1 MEITTKQIQQVE
13 TYLDKK
19 NFDFIDLNV
28 EVLDHIILDI
38 ESLLSKKYSFDNAFK
53 ITILKWEKHFKETSS
68 FYFGLQYSESKI
80 VVKKAIKIF
89 KPFYFLYLVAFTL
102 PFAFLKLVPIQVAE
116 NTANFMNSFLFSFA
130 ASLLCYMIF
139 IFVKTV
145 RSKVKTTYRFILKTQ
160 YFGVFFIIL
169 GVFFGAVF
177 NDEGQMDAAF
187 AGFTSGGFAVAFI
200 CHYFYKKHLE
210 AVKKYKTLLS

>member
-1 MEITTKQIQQVE
+1 MEITKEQQQQVE
-13 TYLDKK
+13 AYLQNKD
-19 NFDFIDLNV
+19 FDFVDLKV

-38 ESLLSKKYSFDNAFK
+38 ESLLSENYSFESAFSMVRVR
-53 ITILKWEKHFKETSS
+53 WEIHFKETSS
-68 FYFGLQYSESKI
+68 FYLGLHYSESKI

-116 NTANFMNSFLFSFA
+116 STADFINNFLFSFS

-160 YFGVFFIIL
+160 YFGLFFIIL
-169 GVFFGAVF
+169 GVFFGAIF
-177 NDEGQMDAAF
+177 NNEGEMNPVYTGF
-187 AGFTSGGFAVAFI
+187 ASGGFAVAFI
-200 CHYFYKKHLE
+200 CHHFYKKHLE
-210 AVKKYKTLLS
+210 AIKKYKIL

>member
-1 MEITTKQIQQVE
+1 MEITKEQQQQVE
-13 TYLDKK
+13 AYLQNKD
-19 NFDFIDLNV
+19 FDFVDLKV

-38 ESLLSKKYSFDNAFK
+38 ESLLSENYSFESAFSMVRVR
-53 ITILKWEKHFKETSS
+53 WEIHFKETSS
-68 FYFGLQYSESKI
+68 FYLGLHYSESKI

-116 NTANFMNSFLFSFA
+116 STADFINNFLFSFS

-160 YFGVFFIIL
+160 YFGLFFIIL
-169 GVFFGAVF
+169 GVFFGAIF
-177 NDEGQMDAAF
+177 NDEGEMNPVF
-187 AGFTSGGFAVAFI
+187 TGFTCGGFAVVFI
-200 CHYFYKKHLE
+200 CHYFYKKHVE
-210 AVKKYKTLLS
+210 AVKQYKIL

>member
-1 MEITTKQIQQVE
+1 MELTKEQQQQVE
-13 TYLDKK
+13 KYLQNKD
-19 NFDFIDLNV
+19 FDFVDLNV
-28 EVLDHIILDI
+28 EVLDHIISDI
-38 ESLLSKKYSFDNAFK
+38 ESLLAKNYSFENAFK
-53 ITILKWEKHFKETSS
+53 ITILKWEKYFKETSS

-116 NTANFMNSFLFSFA
+116 NTANFMNSFLFSF
-130 ASLLCYMIF
+130 SSLLLCYMIF
-139 IFVKTV
+139 IFVKTL

-160 YFGVFFIIL
+160 YFGLFFIIL
-169 GVFFGAVF
+169 GVFLGAIF
-177 NDEGQMDAAF
+177 NNEGEMHPVNTGF
-187 AGFTSGGFAVAFI
+187 ACGGFAVAFI

-210 AVKKYKTLLS
+210 AVKKYKIL

>member
-116 NTANFMNSFLFSFA
+116 NTADFINNFLFSFA

>member
-1 MEITTKQIQQVE
+1 MEITKEQQLQVE
-13 TYLDKK
+13 VYLQCKD
-19 NFDFIDLNV
+19 FDFIDLNV

-116 NTANFMNSFLFSFA
+116 NTANFINSFLFSFA

-145 RSKVKTTYRFILKTQ
+145 RSKAKTTYRFILKTQ
-160 YFGVFFIIL
+160 YFGLVLLIMGATM
-169 GVFFGAVF
+169 GVFKENGEMNPVF
-177 NDEGQMDAAF
+177 T
-187 AGFTSGGFAVAFI
+187 GFICGGFAIFYI
-200 CHYFYKKHLE
+200 CHHFYKKHFE
-210 AVKKYKTLLS
+210 AIKKYKIL